1 MDPLLAK
8 IFVIDDDESVRV
20 SLRRLLQAAGY
31 ECVTF
36 GSGTEFLQSLQ
47 NDPHAC
53 DADCCAIVDVRM
65 PGIDGIELTR
75 QLQYTRPALRV
86 VLITASSDEHTKA
99 ASAALGVV
107 LLSKPFDD
115 VQLFAAITAPAVP
128 AAPRARASSPQ
139 D

>member
-1 MDPLLAK
+1 LDPLLTR
-8 IFVIDDDESVRV
+8 IFVIDDDDSVRV

-36 GSGTEFLQSLQ
+36 ESGTEFLHSLQ
-47 NDPHAC
+47 KDAHVC
-53 DADCCAIVDVRM
+53 DTACCAIVDVRM

-75 QLQYTRPALRV
+75 HLQCAHPQLRV

-115 VQLFAAITAPAVP
+115 VKLFEALAAPAAP
-128 AAPRARASSPQ
+128 AAPRAGAPG
-139 D
+139 

>member
-1 MDPLLAK
+1 M
-8 IFVIDDDESVRV
+8 RV

-36 GSGTEFLQSLQ
+36 ESGTAFLQSLQ
-47 NDPHAC
+47 ADSHAC
-53 DADCCAIVDVRM
+53 DTACCAIVDVRM

-75 QLQYTRPALRV
+75 HLQCAHPALRV
-86 VLITASSDEHTKA
+86 VLITASSDDHTKA

-115 VQLFAAITAPAVP
+115 VKLFEAVAASRTVAPG
-128 AAPRARASSPQ
+128 APSPP